1 MNALRIISRYQML
14 QDNPDLDMR
23 PETYLFAA
31 KAAPSYFLAKE
42 VIRLIC
48 KLSEEIDRNPKIA
61 SKLKVVFL
69 ENYSVSMAE
78 GLMPATEISEQI
90 SLAGKEASGTGN
102 MKMMINGAVTIGT
115 LDGANVEIREAVGP
129 DSIFIFG
136 KRENEVREILQ
147 HGYNAYQVY
156 ESDPV
161 LKRAV
166 DSLEGGFAGQSF
178 DNLKSYLLYPS
189 YSIADPYMC
198 LLDFEDYCRAHDD
211 IQAAY
216 EDRARWNT
224 MSIENIAK
232 AARFAADR
240 SIRDYADRIW
250 NTTGI

>member
-1 MNALRIISRYQML
+1 
-14 QDNPDLDMR
+14 
-23 PETYLFAA
+23 
-31 KAAPSYFLAKE
+31 
-42 VIRLIC
+42 
-48 KLSEEIDRNPKIA
+48 
-61 SKLKVVFL
+61 
-69 ENYSVSMAE
+69 
-78 GLMPATEISEQI
+78 MPATEISEQI

-136 KRENEVREILQ
+136 KKEEEVREALQ
-147 HGYNAYQVY
+147 HGYNAYDVY
-156 ESDPV
+156 ANDPV

-166 DSLEGGFAGQSF
+166 DALPQGFAGKGF
-178 DNLKSYLLYPS
+178 DVLNDYLLMPS

-198 LLDFEDYCRAHDD
+198 LLDFQDYCRAHDD

-216 EDRARWNT
+216 EDRRRWNT

-240 SIRDYADRIW
+240 SIRDYAVRIW
-250 NTTGI
+250 NTGTIE